1 MSGNFKRRLAAISAV
16 VLASTGGLL
25 MVTRT
30 EAASGPKAY
39 TAIAGTPTLIVGS
52 QTASITLAN
61 VSRNKISFNAI
72 NVAVPAGLT
81 ASSPS
86 VGLAGLASM
95 NGSTIQLRNLNTPAG
110 GSVTV
115 TFTVNATLSTA
126 CTPYTFVSDVRQSND
141 FNGQNNTFALEG
153 AYASMTGPC
162 SSANVTCVAGDT
174 RPCTTGTIQST
185 GGNTASVLVNDGD
198 GISATLTASLVAGA
212 ITCLEYAS
220 TSDQLNFDVA
230 ITAGTL
236 TNVTKTVTFTQGA
249 VVGKLAW
256 QYQACF
262 QAPYAFP
269 ALLPTQLPQ
278 DFATGNFSG
287 NTVFNGGTT
296 AALTD
301 DTYTGLL
308 LPCSAGYGVPCL
320 VGAVIDNKNTA
331 ATTDDRVSIT
341 VTVPAADPGM
351 RF

>member
-30 EAASGPKAY
+30 EAAAGPKAY
-39 TAIAGTPTLIVGS
+39 TATAGTPTLIVGTQS
-52 QTASITLAN
+52 ASITLAN

-72 NVAVPAGLT
+72 NVAVPSGLT
-81 ASSPS
+81 ATAPT
-86 VGLAGLASM
+86 VNQAGATAAMS
-95 NGSTIQLRNLNTPAG
+95 GSTIELRNLNTPVNA
-110 GSVTV
+110 SVTV
-115 TFTVNATLSTA
+115 TFTVVTTLSA
-126 CTPYTFVSDVRQSND
+126 VCTPYTFVSDVRQSND

-174 RPCTTGTIQST
+174 KPCTTGTIQST
-185 GGNTASVLVNDGD
+185 NGNTASVLVNDGD
-198 GISATLTASLVAGA
+198 GISATLTASLVTGA
-212 ITCLEYAS
+212 ITCAEYAP
-220 TSDQLNFDVA
+220 TSDQLNFNVA
-230 ITAGTL
+230 ISAGSL
-236 TNVTKTVTFTQGA
+236 TNVTKTVTFSQADPGTKQ
-249 VVGKLAW
+249 AW
-256 QYQACF
+256 EYQACF

-269 ALLPTQLPQ
+269 ALLPSQLPL

-287 NTVFNGGTT
+287 NTVQ
-296 AALTD
+296 AAG
-301 DTYTGLL
+301 TYTGLL

-320 VGAVIDNKNTA
+320 VGAVISGG
-331 ATTDDRVSIT
+331 RVSIT